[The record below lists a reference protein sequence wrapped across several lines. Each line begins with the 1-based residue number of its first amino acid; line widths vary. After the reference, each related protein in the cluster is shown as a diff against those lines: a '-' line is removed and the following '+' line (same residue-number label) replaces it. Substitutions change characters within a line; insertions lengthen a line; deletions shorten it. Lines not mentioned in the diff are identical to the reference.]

1 MKPETLYGIL
11 AFVAIGVV
19 IFLFMQMKE
28 KKNKRLAESGEDKAR
43 LKDVADRVF
52 AGVSDCHA
60 LYGHYEDVEHY
71 GRTTRT
77 TYYRYL
83 LAHDSQRLWIAP
95 LDFQQG
101 SILPGQTVE
110 ITKDDLSKAEVKVY
124 NAKDGTTT
132 RVDFTLYG
140 RDGKQIVQACAT
152 AENLRESRYYPVN
165 ILQEEECARFGQFM
179 TGLANEVN
187 EENKEFNAELERQAS
202 TGKGKT
208 AIIMSVIGIILGI
221 ILPFSGIILGVIA
234 LLMAPKKADT
244 LGKSS
249 TPRILSIICIC
260 VGIFMWIAQAFLFS
274 I

>member
-11 AFVAIGVV
+11 AFVAIGAV
-19 IFLFMQMKE
+19 IFLFMQLKE

-43 LKDVADRVF
+43 LKNVADRVF
-52 AGVSDCHA
+52 AGVNDCHT

-101 SILPGQTVE
+101 SILPGQVVE
-110 ITKDDLSKAEVKVY
+110 ITKNDLSKVDSKVY
-124 NAKDGTTT
+124 NTKDGTTT
-132 RVDFTLYG
+132 RVDFTLFG
-140 RDGKQIVQACAT
+140 KDGKQIVQACAS
-152 AENLRESRYYPVN
+152 AENLRESRFYPVN
-165 ILQEEECARFGQFM
+165 ILQEEECARFGQFI
-179 TGLANEVN
+179 TALANEVN

-202 TGKGKT
+202 TGQGKT
-208 AIIMSVIGIILGI
+208 ALIMSIIGIVLSIL
-221 ILPFSGIILGVIA
+221 LPFAGIILGVIA
-234 LLMAPKKADT
+234 LLMAPKKSDT

-249 TPRILSIICIC
+249 TPRVLSIICIC
-260 VGIFMWIAQAFLFS
+260 VGVLMWILQTFLYA